1 MGFTVG
7 VRLGFGVGADE
18 VGLAV
23 GLGLGAAPSTSASM
37 PTVNSTVNS
46 DSGVMAKPYR
56 IFIYNRPL
64 DLHTSKQQASELLVE
79 KERYRASDR
88 G

>member
-37 PTVNSTVNS
+37 PTVNSAVNS
-46 DSGVMAKPYR
+46 DNGVMAEAGYR
-56 IFIYNRPL
+56 IFRIRIIYIITLPTL
-64 DLHTSKQQASELLVE
+64 APPHF
-79 KERYRASDR
+79 
-88 G
+88 